1 MVAKKI
7 TNNFSTKILFRFFSW
22 LNQKSTDVLI
32 EVKDRFND
40 EVSQYEEDCG
50 KDKCMFFGEID
61 GLPEK
66 SDVKD
71 LHKEYDESS
80 RAKSSKKYLV
90 IRDLQWVTLILFS
103 ALVSGIHAMD
113 TDPNSKIFMIVFALL
128 AGLFITRVQ
137 KYKLITTRADSYRA
151 RLCQIYL
158 EKRYSKHGFISRK
171 TQVDKTF
178 RGNREIPMEDRD
190 TTYEKYS
197 LTNIELVS
205 IFFIQMMYWILSI
218 ISFFIL
224 N

>member
-66 SDVKD
+66 C
-71 LHKEYDESS
+71 
-80 RAKSSKKYLV
+80 
-90 IRDLQWVTLILFS
+90 DLQWVTLILFS

-137 KYKLITTRADSYRA
+137 KYKLITIRADSYRA